1 MKEKINLLETVLQMR
16 LKHIRNWG
24 DVVFVHDEQNGL
36 LNITWKS
43 FLGDPD
49 NNAFFHQTIYPEKMI
64 DKVIREQ
71 KNKLKR
77 DIPTIEKE
85 ILKSIL

>member
-1 MKEKINLLETVLQMR
+1 MKEKLNLLETVLQMR
-16 LKHIRNWG
+16 LKHIVNWG
-24 DVVFVHDEQNGL
+24 DVVFTHDTEKGL
-36 LNITWKS
+36 LTITWKS

-49 NNAFFHQTIYPEKMI
+49 NSAFFQQTIYPDKMI